1 MQFSDKLNFLVQI
14 TQTTNKELAAELA
27 VDRSLISLLRN
38 GKRGL
43 PRKRDLVEKMALF
56 FARRCTAE
64 FQRHALSEMLWQTAL
79 RSDMPPEELAVH
91 LERWLTDDS
100 DLVAQ
105 MLDGMAVR
113 PVRAGDRQS
122 DGTSPLTS
130 GKTVFLY
137 GEDGRREAVRLMLE
151 ATRTMS
157 TPGSYLVAS
166 DENLDW
172 LLSDYALTRQ
182 VQAELLRIIEAGF
195 TFHQIMPA
203 MNFASRYAE
212 AMQFWLPLYS
222 TGKMHVHYYPRLRDN
237 LYRLSTTI
245 VPGRCVQFSTSVGM
259 GNSVITVFSTDPELV
274 QAYTGLYQDHLALCR
289 PALKAHTDPGECM
302 PLLLKF
308 FSAPGLTVQM
318 VNPLSINSAPRALLE
333 RSIRDAGNPGW
344 ESVFRSY
351 LQEIPRFE
359 ERLKQD
365 PYIDIARLATPAEIR
380 AGKIFAGAPRA
391 TYPDHPRYT
400 PETYALHLK
409 NILRLMDTHENYC
422 FLPVRD
428 STPPDYNL
436 FVNEGSFALLVRT
449 SASFLML
456 ELRRPELV
464 MACKEHLLRKAERA
478 GYDGIQRTKTRMEL
492 NALIRELQG

>member
-14 TQTTNKELAAELA
+14 TQTTNKELAAELS

-43 PRKRDLVEKMALF
+43 PRKRELVEKMALF
-56 FARRCTAE
+56 FAHRCTAE
-64 FQRHALSEMLWQTAL
+64 FQRHALSEMLGQTAL
-79 RSDMPPEELAVH
+79 RSGMPPEVLAGH
-91 LERWLTDDS
+91 LEKWLTADS
-100 DLVAQ
+100 DLVVQ
-105 MLDGMAVR
+105 MLDSMAVR
-113 PVRAGDRQS
+113 PVRTEDWQPGSAF
-122 DGTSPLTS
+122 PPTS
-130 GKTVFLY
+130 GETVFLY
-137 GEDGRREAVRLMLE
+137 GEDGRREAARLMVE
-151 ATRTMS
+151 ATRTMD
-157 TPGSYLVAS
+157 TPGSYLVTS

-172 LLSDYALTRQ
+172 LLSDYALTQQ

-212 AMQFWLPLYS
+212 ALQFWLPLYS
-222 TGKMHVHYYPRLRDN
+222 TGKLHVHYYPRLRDN
-237 LYRLSTTI
+237 LYRLSATI
-245 VPGRCVQFSTSVGM
+245 VPGRCVRFSTGIEMGSASV
-259 GNSVITVFSTDPELV
+259 TLFSTDPEVV
-274 QAYTGLYQDHLALCR
+274 QAYTGLFQDHLALCR
-289 PALKAHTDPGECM
+289 PALKAHTDPGACM
-302 PLLLKF
+302 PQFLKF
-308 FSAPGLTVQM
+308 SSSTGLTVQM
-318 VNPLSINSAPRALLE
+318 VNPLSINSAPRSLLE

-359 ERLKQD
+359 ERLKRD

-380 AGKIFAGAPRA
+380 AGKIFVGAPIA

-409 NILRLMDTHENYC
+409 NILRLMDTYDNYC

-449 SASFLML
+449 VSPFLML

-464 MACKEHLLRKAERA
+464 MACKEHLLRKAERT